1 MGYIIRVWGE
11 ASSGDALALK
21 DSGPGHGITD
31 QKLDVLESTLFVY
44 KMQGWLRSLWRLET
58 LNAL

>member
-11 ASSGDALALK
+11 ASSGDSLALIWAWPWDHRSK
-21 DSGPGHGITD
+21 TPCLGIF
-31 QKLDVLESTLFVY
+31 TLFVY
-44 KMQGWLRSLWRLET
+44 EMQEWLRSLWRLET